1 MLGCYALLGSLM
13 LDWFV
18 GLLVGL
24 GWVGWI
30 VLGWLGEW
38 ICWFEMLVGSVAWL
52 LAWFRPMGC
61 VCFVCFSVFV
71 VFVWVGWLWGFGFG
85 ADVYLWASLE
95 VWRMWD
101 GRWGGMIGGWRMAD
115 DRWGGWRMWDEYLGW
130 MIGRVGKP

>member
-1 MLGCYALLGSLM
+1 M

-61 VCFVCFSVFV
+61 VCFCFVLFSVFV
-71 VFVWVGWLWGFGFG
+71 VFVVLCGADVGWLVVGFW
-85 ADVYLWASLE
+85 V
-95 VWRMWD
+95 
-101 GRWGGMIGGWRMAD
+101 WGGCVS
-115 DRWGGWRMWDEYLGW
+115 
-130 MIGRVGKP
+130 VGKP